1 MSYDL
6 RGAWEPVTG
15 HHTTTRPHPEDDADT
30 QLLTVVS
37 ISRAL
42 KRMTQTRPHLSMD
55 VFHLVDLS
63 FQIIDGAIQFV
74 GGV

>member
-6 RGAWEPVTG
+6 RGAWEAVTG

-37 ISRAL
+37 KKIKLISKCRL
-42 KRMTQTRPHLSMD
+42 LTRRLTVTLVFVSKVNATLSN
-55 VFHLVDLS
+55 
-63 FQIIDGAIQFV
+63 A
-74 GGV
+74 